1 MFKTYYQLAKPGII
15 YGNLLTAIGGFLFAA
30 QGRIDIWLLL
40 ALAVGMSL
48 LIGSGCVFN
57 NYLDRDIDAKMRRT
71 QKRALADGTISTR
84 NALLYGSV
92 LGIVGAAI
100 LALFTNLT
108 TLLLGAIGFVSYVIL
123 YTFLKRKTVHGT
135 LVGTVPGATPLI
147 AGYTAVTGRLDL
159 DALLLFLIMVTW
171 QMPHFYAIAIFR
183 RDDYA
188 AAGIP
193 VLSVAKGI
201 HATKIQMV
209 AYMVLFIIAVVLLYA
224 PGSAGVTYL
233 IVMGLMSVRWLW
245 MGMQGLRE
253 GIDDNRWSR
262 QVFKFSLIII
272 LALSFSLSLDAWL
285 P

>member
-30 QGRIDIWLLL
+30 DGRIDILLLL
-40 ALAVGMSL
+40 ALGFGMSL

-71 QKRALADGTISTR
+71 QKRALVREAIDTR
-84 NALLYGSV
+84 SALLYGAV
-92 LGIVGAAI
+92 LGIVGIAL
-100 LALFTNLT
+100 LALFTNRT
-108 TLLLGAIGFVSYVIL
+108 TVLLGIVGFVSYVFV

-135 LVGTVPGATPLI
+135 LIGTVPGATPLV

-159 DALLLFLIMVTW
+159 DALLLFLIMVAW
-171 QMPHFYAIAIFR
+171 QMPHFFAIAIFR

-193 VLSVAKGI
+193 VLSVVRGI
-201 HATKIQMV
+201 RATKIQMV
-209 AYMVLFIIAVVLLYA
+209 AYMVLFIISIVLLYA
-224 PGSAGVTYL
+224 FGSAGLTYL
-233 IVMGLMSVRWLW
+233 IVMGLLASRWLA
-245 MGMQGLRE
+245 MGLSGFRA
-253 GIDDNRWSR
+253 DTDNIAWSR
-262 QVFKFSLIII
+262 QVFKFSLFII
-272 LALSFSLSLDAWL
+272 LGLSITLALDAWL